1 MHACIYIHT
10 YIQKKLNVYY
20 LTKLK
25 ICLLQCAFNAVQ
37 LCSLSGGIPLLSAAL
52 ALALAVEVDEDTDAT
67 DEDD

>member
-37 LCSLSGGIPLLSAAL
+37 LCSLSGGISLLSAAV
-52 ALALAVEVDEDTDAT
+52 AVEVDEDNDAT
-67 DEDD
+67 DKDD

>member
-1 MHACIYIHT
+1 MHAYIHT
-10 YIQKKLNVYY
+10 YKKFNVYY

-52 ALALAVEVDEDTDAT
+52 AVEVDEDNDAT
-67 DEDD
+67 DKDD